1 MKVKIVA
8 EIDFKMCQL
17 VIKCVKTMMK
27 TKLEISRDITGCVS
41 AFKVITEHNKTRM
54 SFI

>member
-27 TKLEISRDITGCVS
+27 TKLEISRDITGS
-41 AFKVITEHNKTRM
+41 AFKVITEHNKTSM